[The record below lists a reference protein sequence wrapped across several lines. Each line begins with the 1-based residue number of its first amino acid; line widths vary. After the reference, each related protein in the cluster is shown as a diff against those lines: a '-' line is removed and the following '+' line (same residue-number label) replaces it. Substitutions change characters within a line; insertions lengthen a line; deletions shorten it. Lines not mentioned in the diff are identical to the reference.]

1 MGWYNRRPRIKEP
14 PKETPYHFSPM
25 TEQKMKEAKATG
37 PTKEV
42 TEKQK
47 K

>member
-14 PKETPYHFSPM
+14 LKESPHHFSPM
-25 TEQKMKEAKATG
+25 TEQKMKEAKTTG

-42 TEKQK
+42 TEKLK